1 MKQNILIICFINLF
15 LTCCNGQDK
24 KTENSTIPL
33 PDWQTQT
40 FDYTKQI
47 IPKEIE
53 NSYDYEFSPV
63 TLKKIYITKV
73 DNQTVILA
81 ICSIENSD
89 KTLSELTYYFINPKT
104 NKRISKFQSVMSV
117 RGCEFDIPAFV
128 IKDINNDGKDDFVF
142 LELYNDKC
150 SDDYRLKS
158 NFHQIDPKTVQDEL
172 GFYLK
177 LRDDT
182 RINGNIKKSEIPFLQ
197 KNFEIAVEEIF
208 KNVK

>member
-1 MKQNILIICFINLF
+1 MKRNILIICFINLF
-15 LTCCNGQDK
+15 LTSCNGQDK
-24 KTENSTIPL
+24 KTDKSTVQL
-33 PDWQTQT
+33 PDWQTHT

-53 NSYDYEFSPV
+53 NSYDYEFSPI
-63 TLKKIYITKV
+63 TLKKTYITKV
-73 DNQTVILA
+73 NNQTVILA

-89 KTLSELTYYFINPKT
+89 KTLSELTYYFIDPTT
-104 NKRISKFQSVMSV
+104 NKRISEFQSVMSV

-128 IKDINNDGKDDFVF
+128 IKDINNDGKDDFIF

-158 NFHQIDPKTVQDEL
+158 NFHQISPKTVQDEL
-172 GFYLK
+172 GFYLE
-177 LRDDT
+177 LRGDT

-197 KNFEIAVEEIF
+197 KSFETAVDGIF
-208 KNVK
+208 KNIK